1 MKQFTICI
9 ALLLAAAASPA
20 LAGGLFAGDDNMHV
34 QGHPYMSTSYHKAYH
49 GADSFITLPE
59 HGCTSC
65 APAASCGCQAA
76 PACECE
82 KSRGCGLFSGSLWK
96 SCGCRKPLFSD
107 CKLKMPK
114 CLDPCGLFQKRSGCE
129 TECGC
134 EVAACGC
141 LPCPCE
147 PACRKKWSL
156 PKLNLCWWKKDRCC
170 PATPCETCSTC
181 STCGHGTAH
190 ELSFPAT
197 EGVGSEIVPVPAE
210 ATSAP
215 PQPSGPAAQFRRI
228 LPPTEAIVPTG
239 LMFPFL
245 GDR

>member
-129 TECGC
+129 TECG
-134 EVAACGC
+134 
-141 LPCPCE
+141 
-147 PACRKKWSL
+147 
-156 PKLNLCWWKKDRCC
+156 
-170 PATPCETCSTC
+170 
-181 STCGHGTAH
+181 HGTAH